1 MKNNKTW
8 IIIAGFLGFA
18 GVALGAF
25 GAHRLKDVLSEEMI
39 EIYKTGIFYHLVH
52 TVVILA
58 IAFYSKI
65 SFYKSAVFFLIGIIL
80 FSFSL
85 YAYANTQI
93 RLFALITPIGGVSF
107 LMGWAFLIFEGFR
120 TVKNKSK

>member
-65 SFYKSAVFFLIGIIL
+65 NYSDWRSFIFNGMGI
-80 FSFSL
+80 F
-85 YAYANTQI
+85 Y
-93 RLFALITPIGGVSF
+93 
-107 LMGWAFLIFEGFR
+107 FR
-120 TVKNKSK
+120 RI